1 MNTPTRNSFGLFD
14 APVRNIDKKPP
25 VVVMTQKDIEAQME
39 AGAFLMRRADAIA
52 KGFINPLEDPDTVV
66 VSIRQEGV

>member
-14 APVRNIDKKPP
+14 APVRNTDKKPP
-25 VVVMTQKDIEAQME
+25 VVFMTQKDIEAQME
-39 AGAFLMRRADAIA
+39 AGAFLMRHADAIA

>member
-1 MNTPTRNSFGLFD
+1 MNTPTRNSYGLFD
-14 APVRNIDKKPP
+14 APVRNTDKKTP
-25 VVVMTQKDIEAQME
+25 VVFMTQKDIEAQME